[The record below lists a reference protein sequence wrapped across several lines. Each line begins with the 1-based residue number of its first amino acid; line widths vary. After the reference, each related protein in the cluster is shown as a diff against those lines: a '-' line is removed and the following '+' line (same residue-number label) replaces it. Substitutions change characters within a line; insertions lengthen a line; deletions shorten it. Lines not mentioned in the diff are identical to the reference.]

1 MNIKE
6 AIKELKNSKLCKAE
20 WNEFVDQFESNRIT
34 DNKIDEVVELL
45 QRGEEYK
52 RILEHMGVI
61 SNNEQVNRIIR
72 DTLLGG

>member
-1 MNIKE
+1 MNTKE
-6 AIKELKNSKLCKAE
+6 AI
-20 WNEFVDQFESNRIT
+20 EFINNIPSLGLIFDPLPLEKRKKQLI
-34 DNKIDEVVELL
+34 ELL

-52 RILEHMGVI
+52 RILEHIGVI